1 MQELDIDEK
10 ERRAKL
16 VVEDYDGIVPYYEAF
31 YIYSIMYS
39 AGRCLESFDRYRQLK
54 NEDISPEYLIYIVQE
69 AVGHA
74 AALLAISRWK
84 KERT

>member
-16 VVEDYDGIVPYYEAF
+16 VVEDYNGIVPYCEAF
-31 YIYSIMYS
+31 YIHSIMYS

-54 NEDISPEYLIYIVQE
+54 KEEISPEYLICIVQE

-74 AALLAISRWK
+74 AALSK
-84 KERT
+84 